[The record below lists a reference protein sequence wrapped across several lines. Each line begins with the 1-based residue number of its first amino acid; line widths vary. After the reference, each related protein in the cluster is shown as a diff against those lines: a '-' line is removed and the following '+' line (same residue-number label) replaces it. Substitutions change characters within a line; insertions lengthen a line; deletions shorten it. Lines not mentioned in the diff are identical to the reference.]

1 MSNINC
7 EKHDT
12 YELPD
17 DDDEEGDGVDVE
29 VEEGTLLDKDN
40 EPIFC
45 DAEGC
50 EAHATNCV
58 AVSVNKP
65 HDNFRHYCEC
75 CAQVYMVGVQHGRH
89 HEAARHQDKPG
100 RDSSQEKPA

>member
-7 EKHDT
+7 ENHDT
-12 YELPD
+12 YEAP
-17 DDDEEGDGVDVE
+17 EEAAEDSWPE
-29 VEEGTLLDKDN
+29 VEEGVLLDGDG
-40 EPIFC
+40 EAIFC

-89 HEAARHQDKPG
+89 HEAARHHDKPG